1 MTDREIR
8 LELAKVALASGT
20 NIETT
25 KTFYDWVVAAPELEV
40 VDKRTQWDNTSIEE
54 LAYKT
59 RIKGTI
65 IQRCRENGI
74 STVGDLIRCGAHKFG
89 TSKNVGKGTIQKIDD
104 ALEQYYGIS
113 EWYLT

>member
-8 LELAKVALASGT
+8 LELAKVALANGT

-25 KTFYDWVVAAPELEV
+25 EVFYKWVSAAPELES
-40 VDKRTQWDNTSIEE
+40 VDTPTQWDNTPINE

-74 STVGDLIRCGAHKFG
+74 STVGDLIRCGAHKFS

-113 EWYLT
+113 DWYLT